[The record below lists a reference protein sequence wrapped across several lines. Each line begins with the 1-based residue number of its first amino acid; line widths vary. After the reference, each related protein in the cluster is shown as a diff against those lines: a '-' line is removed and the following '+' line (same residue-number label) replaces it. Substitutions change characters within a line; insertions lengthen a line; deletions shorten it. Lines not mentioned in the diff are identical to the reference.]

1 MDAAEYVQR
10 VLDAYRTTPGAC
22 GAVRKPDRAFAL
34 ALFARGVPLDAVENA
49 LVLAASRRI
58 MRRPDAPPLGVIRSL
73 AYFGPVIDE
82 VLESSV
88 GPDYYR
94 YLRQRL
100 PRWLAIQRS
109 SGR

>member
-1 MDAAEYVQR
+1 MDSAEYVQR
-10 VLDAYRTTPGAC
+10 VLAAYRATPGAC

-34 ALFARGVPLDAVENA
+34 ALFARGATLAAVENA
-49 LVLAASRRI
+49 FVLAASRRVV
-58 MRRPDAPPLGVIRSL
+58 RRPDAPPLGIIRSL

-88 GPDYYR
+88 GPEYYR

-100 PRWLAIQRS
+100 PHWLAIQRS